1 MKLINNK
8 EELNVRNKRAGKK
21 DLILKGI
28 SEGLYPESV
37 YKFRTI
43 DKANDIFQSL
53 DFYFSSAANFN
64 DPFDCALD
72 EEKQYSPS
80 DFSSWIGSSQNGL
93 TKEGKQSLT
102 DMYTQNGQVFNDLV
116 KKIKTNAVNTR
127 GILALS
133 KTNENILLWS
143 HYAENHTGVA
153 IKLNI
158 AEDPEFFVTPQNI
171 VYTKH
176 YTPLNYLRDSEKS
189 ILDTLSTKSIDWDYE
204 EEIRVYKSNVGA
216 HKINPLAITD
226 VFFGVK
232 TLEQDITKIKNTC
245 SKNGLSHV
253 RFHQA
258 EKKYGEFA
266 LRFNPI

>member
-1 MKLINNK
+1 MLGIREQKI
-8 EELNVRNKRAGKK
+8 K

-28 SEGLYPESV
+28 NEGSYPESV

-43 DKANDIFQSL
+43 AKANDIFQSL
-53 DFYFSSAANFN
+53 EFYFSSAKNFN

-72 EEKQYSPS
+72 EEKQYSSS
-80 DFSSWIGSSQNGL
+80 DFNSWIDSFQNGL
-93 TKEGKQSLT
+93 TKAEKQNLKS
-102 DMYTQNGQVFNDLV
+102 MYTQNGQAFNDQI
-116 KKIKTNAVNTR
+116 KKIKTKAVNAY
-127 GILALS
+127 GVLALS

-158 AEDPEFFVTPQNI
+158 AKDPEFFAIPKNI
-171 VYTKH
+171 VYTKQ
-176 YTPLNYLRDSEKS
+176 YTPLNYLRDSKKS
-189 ILDTLSTKSIDWDYE
+189 IIDTLSTKSIDWSYE
-204 EEIRVYKSNVGA
+204 DEIRVYKDNIGV
-216 HKINPLAITD
+216 HKINPVAITD
-226 VFFGVK
+226 VFFGMK
-232 TLEQDITKIKNTC
+232 TPAQDIEKIKKTC
-245 SKNGLSHV
+245 SVNGLSHV